1 MVIMTTVKVDVG
13 SHVGGYE
20 PFCSYTRNLFQE
32 QSLFFEWMQHYL
44 SKDLTYLCV
53 ILSWE
58 SLSGIDNTCQ
68 FKWFNFVFQ
77 YWNRL
82 SSLQRSVIC
91 VVLILGTVSTIYL
104 LPSIY
109 GGNDEVDFFSRKRQV
124 HVNAF
129 DQSKGVAADVDKKFA
144 QQAIDSIK
152 KKANDYIKDKGVS
165 CTRNAAQN

>member
-1 MVIMTTVKVDVG
+1 MTTVKVAVG

-20 PFCSYTRNLFQE
+20 PFCSFTRNLLQHE
-32 QSLFFEWMQHYL
+32 SLFFDWMRHYP
-44 SKDLTYLCV
+44 SKDLVYFCV
-53 ILSWE
+53 GLSWE
-58 SLSGIDNTCQ
+58 SLPDIDNRSTCQ
-68 FKWFNFVFQ
+68 FQCFNFVFQ

-109 GGNDEVDFFSRKRQV
+109 GGSDEVDFFSRKRQV
-124 HVNAF
+124 HVDAF
-129 DQSKGVAADVDKKFA
+129 DQSKGVAADVGKKFA